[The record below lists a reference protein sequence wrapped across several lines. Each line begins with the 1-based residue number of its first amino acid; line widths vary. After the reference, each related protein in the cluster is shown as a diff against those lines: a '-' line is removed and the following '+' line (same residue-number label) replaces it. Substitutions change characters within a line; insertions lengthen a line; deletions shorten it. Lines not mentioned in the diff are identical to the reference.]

1 MALTAYKP
9 RIYSDAT
16 SMLVFEGPAD
26 VAVEWSVLSGPG
38 TVEALSDS
46 TDGRGLACAIY
57 HADGILG
64 DAVVR
69 CTHGT

>member
-9 RIYSDAT
+9 SIYSDAT
-16 SMLVFEGPAD
+16 SMIVFEGPAN
-26 VAVEWSVLSGPG
+26 VAVQWTVSSGAG

-46 TDGRGLACAIY
+46 TDARGLACAIY
-57 HADGILG
+57 HADGTVG